1 MRRIYVVEDI
11 LNGAVDISISQD
23 EKIKKDGHDAATSVH
38 PICGLLQFRNYNN
51 RREIGVNRNMLN
63 KRRENHIEKVA
74 FVFIRRR
81 V

>member
-1 MRRIYVVEDI
+1 MRRIYVAEDI
-11 LNGAVDISISQD
+11 LNGSVDITISQYG
-23 EKIKKDGHDAATSVH
+23 KIKKDGHDAVAPVH